1 MNRLAAAYRAD
12 LLYAVE
18 RAKQGNCA
26 PCWQDYCMEELAA
39 AKDTS
44 AYPQDGDALRAE
56 LQRLTAAVPQIT
68 NREAEAA
75 ELAAYGG
82 KLLFYLDRDRG
93 TLVELAYLPAP
104 GRYSACA
111 YIDAQ
116 ASRARPPGP
125 TPAASPRSLTN
136 GGRSRGFPLINPLC
150 PPTPPTVTAASLTR
164 WRRHWATC
172 TPACTALTASCAE
185 KPRRRKTG
193 TVLRRRGCYFM
204 GNMQ

>member
-1 MNRLAAAYRAD
+1 MENQQMNRLAAAYRAD

-18 RAKQGNCA
+18 RAKQGDCA
-26 PCWQDYCMEELAA
+26 PCWQDYCIEELAA
-39 AKDTS
+39 AKDTG

-82 KLLFYLDRDRG
+82 KLLFYLDCDRG

-104 GRYSACA
+104 GGYSACA

-116 ASRARPPGP
+116 ASRADRPAYARSIAAQLDEWRQEQGISFDKS
-125 TPAASPRSLTN
+125 TLPAHPADSDN
-136 GGRSRGFPLINPLC
+136 GEFDTVEQALGYLYTCLHYPDSVLC
-150 PPTPPTVTAASLTR
+150 
-164 WRRHWATC
+164 
-172 TPACTALTASCAE
+172 
-185 KPRRRKTG
+185 
-193 TVLRRRGCYFM
+193 
-204 GNMQ
+204 

>member
-1 MNRLAAAYRAD
+1 MENQQMNRLAAAYRAD

-26 PCWQDYCMEELAA
+26 PCWQDYCLEELAA
-39 AKDTS
+39 AKDTG
-44 AYPQDGDALRAE
+44 AYPQDGDDLRAE

-116 ASRARPPGP
+116 ASRTDRPAYARSIAAQLDEWRQEQGIPFDKS
-125 TPAASPRSLTN
+125 TLSAHPADSDSGEFDTVEEALGYLYTCLHCPDSV
-136 GGRSRGFPLINPLC
+136 LC
-150 PPTPPTVTAASLTR
+150 
-164 WRRHWATC
+164 
-172 TPACTALTASCAE
+172 
-185 KPRRRKTG
+185 
-193 TVLRRRGCYFM
+193 
-204 GNMQ
+204 

>member
-1 MNRLAAAYRAD
+1 MENQQMNRLAAAYRAD

-39 AKDTS
+39 AKDTG

-56 LQRLTAAVPQIT
+56 LQRLTAVVPQIT

-82 KLLFYLDRDRG
+82 KLLFYLDCDRG

-116 ASRARPPGP
+116 ASRADRPAYARSRPPAP
-125 TPAASPRSLTN
+125 PAPSPA
-136 GGRSRGFPLINPLC
+136 
-150 PPTPPTVTAASLTR
+150 PPTPPPPAPPPPPPPPRNHHHSLPAHPADSGSGEFDTVEEALGYLY
-164 WRRHWATC
+164 TC
-172 TPACTALTASCAE
+172 LHCPDSILC
-185 KPRRRKTG
+185 
-193 TVLRRRGCYFM
+193 
-204 GNMQ
+204 

>member
-1 MNRLAAAYRAD
+1 MENQQMNRLAAAYRAD

-39 AKDTS
+39 AKDTG
-44 AYPQDGDALRAE
+44 AYPQDGDALQAE

-75 ELAAYGG
+75 EFAVYGG

-116 ASRARPPGP
+116 ASRTDRPAYARSIAAQLDEWRQEQGIPFDKS
-125 TPAASPRSLTN
+125 TLPAHPADSDSGEFDTVEEALGYLYTCLHCPDSV
-136 GGRSRGFPLINPLC
+136 LC
-150 PPTPPTVTAASLTR
+150 
-164 WRRHWATC
+164 
-172 TPACTALTASCAE
+172 
-185 KPRRRKTG
+185 
-193 TVLRRRGCYFM
+193 
-204 GNMQ
+204 

>member
-1 MNRLAAAYRAD
+1 MENQQMNRLAAAYRAD

-104 GRYSACA
+104 ADTA
-111 YIDAQ
+111 PA
-116 ASRARPPGP
+116 P
-125 TPAASPRSLTN
+125 T
-136 GGRSRGFPLINPLC
+136 
-150 PPTPPTVTAASLTR
+150 
-164 WRRHWATC
+164 
-172 TPACTALTASCAE
+172 
-185 KPRRRKTG
+185 
-193 TVLRRRGCYFM
+193 
-204 GNMQ
+204 

>member
-1 MNRLAAAYRAD
+1 MENQQMNRLAASYRAD

-26 PCWQDYCMEELAA
+26 PCWQDYCLEELAA
-39 AKDTS
+39 AKDTG

-56 LQRLTAAVPQIT
+56 LQRLTATVPQIT

-82 KLLFYLDRDRG
+82 KLLFYLDCDRG

-116 ASRARPPGP
+116 ASRTDRPAYARSIAAQLDEWRQEQGIPFDKS
-125 TPAASPRSLTN
+125 TLPAHPADSDN
-136 GGRSRGFPLINPLC
+136 GEFDTVEEALGYLYTCLHCPDSVLC
-150 PPTPPTVTAASLTR
+150 
-164 WRRHWATC
+164 
-172 TPACTALTASCAE
+172 
-185 KPRRRKTG
+185 
-193 TVLRRRGCYFM
+193 
-204 GNMQ
+204 

>member
-1 MNRLAAAYRAD
+1 MPECKGWLYAMENQQMNRLAAAYRAD

-39 AKDTS
+39 AKDTG
-44 AYPQDGDALRAE
+44 AYPQDGDALQAE
-56 LQRLTAAVPQIT
+56 LQRLTAVVPQIT

-82 KLLFYLDRDRG
+82 KLLFYLDCDRG

-116 ASRARPPGP
+116 ASRTDRPAYARSIAAQLDEWRQEQGIPFDKS
-125 TPAASPRSLTN
+125 TLPAHPADSGSGEFDTVEEALGYLYTCLHCPDSV
-136 GGRSRGFPLINPLC
+136 LC
-150 PPTPPTVTAASLTR
+150 
-164 WRRHWATC
+164 
-172 TPACTALTASCAE
+172 
-185 KPRRRKTG
+185 
-193 TVLRRRGCYFM
+193 
-204 GNMQ
+204 

>member
-18 RAKQGNCA
+18 RAKQGGCA
-26 PCWQDYCMEELAA
+26 PCWQDYCIEELAA
-39 AKDTS
+39 AKDTG

-56 LQRLTAAVPQIT
+56 LQRLTAVVPQIT

-82 KLLFYLDRDRG
+82 KLLFYLDCDRG

-116 ASRARPPGP
+116 ASRADRPAYARSIAAQLDEWRQKQGIPFDKS
-125 TPAASPRSLTN
+125 TLPAHPADSDSGEFDTVEEALGYLYTCLHCPDSV
-136 GGRSRGFPLINPLC
+136 LC
-150 PPTPPTVTAASLTR
+150 
-164 WRRHWATC
+164 
-172 TPACTALTASCAE
+172 
-185 KPRRRKTG
+185 
-193 TVLRRRGCYFM
+193 
-204 GNMQ
+204 

>member
-1 MNRLAAAYRAD
+1 MENQQMNRLAAAYRAD

-39 AKDTS
+39 AKDTG
-44 AYPQDGDALRAE
+44 AYPQDGDALQAE

-82 KLLFYLDRDRG
+82 KLLFYLDRDCG
-93 TLVELAYLPAP
+93 TLVELAYLPAL

-111 YIDAQ
+111 YIDEQ
-116 ASRARPPGP
+116 ASRADRPAYARSIAAQLDEWRQEQGIPFDKS
-125 TPAASPRSLTN
+125 TLPAHPADSDSGEFDTVEEALGYLYTCLHCPDSV
-136 GGRSRGFPLINPLC
+136 LC
-150 PPTPPTVTAASLTR
+150 
-164 WRRHWATC
+164 
-172 TPACTALTASCAE
+172 
-185 KPRRRKTG
+185 
-193 TVLRRRGCYFM
+193 
-204 GNMQ
+204 